1 MIVLCTAT
9 AVSTA
14 APEAFF
20 ARWADMRT
28 WPQWDDAVV
37 WTRLDGPFAAGA
49 TGVLKPRRG
58 PKARFVIETLEP
70 GAEFTDVSTL
80 PGARL
85 RIRHLTAVEQDRR
98 TRVTV
103 EVSIDGPLSG
113 LWALVLRRSVTRST
127 LRGVRRLADVVE
139 EGVVQE
145 TGGGGRERRRRGRRE
160 VSPPLPPAPW
170 RRDRRP

>member
-14 APEAFF
+14 APDAFF
-20 ARWADMRT
+20 ARWADMGS
-28 WPQWDDAVV
+28 WPEWDDALA
-37 WTRLDGPFAAGA
+37 WSRLDGPFAAGA

-58 PKARFVIETLEP
+58 PKARFLIETLEP
-70 GAEFTDVSTL
+70 GAEFTDVSML

-85 RIRHLTAVEQDRR
+85 RIRHLTEVVQDHR

-113 LWALVLRRSVTRST
+113 LWAVVLRRSVTRST
-127 LRGVRRLADVVE
+127 LRGVRRLADVA
-139 EGVVQE
+139 EGD
-145 TGGGGRERRRRGRRE
+145 
-160 VSPPLPPAPW
+160 VS
-170 RRDRRP
+170 

>member
-9 AVSTA
+9 TVSTA

-20 ARWADMRT
+20 ARWADMGT
-28 WPQWDDAVV
+28 WPEWDDALA
-37 WTRLDGPFAAGA
+37 WTRLDGPFAEGA
-49 TGVLKPRRG
+49 TGVLKPRHG
-58 PKARFVIETLEP
+58 PTARFVIETLEP
-70 GAEFTDVSTL
+70 GAEFTDVSML

-85 RIRHLTAVEQDRR
+85 RIRHLTEADQVRR

-127 LRGVRRLADVVE
+127 ARGVRRLADVVE
-139 EGVVQE
+139 GNV
-145 TGGGGRERRRRGRRE
+145 
-160 VSPPLPPAPW
+160 A
-170 RRDRRP
+170 